1 MPIMGVGFTRVMSQS
16 LSLLKT
22 LANTAI
28 TRKTSCFSCFA
39 KKNKEDFMQ
48 KVISTDKAPAAIG
61 PYSQAITVG
70 NMLFTSGQ
78 IPINPATGDIPEG
91 VEAQA
96 EQAFKNLCNL
106 VEESGSKVENIIKTT
121 VFIKEMNDFGTINEI
136 YKKYFKEPFPAR
148 SCVEVARLP
157 KDVLLEVEAIAFK

>member
-61 PYSQAITVG
+61 PYSQAIEVNG
-70 NMLFTSGQ
+70 MVYTSGV
-78 IPINPATGDIPEG
+78 IPVDPATGNIAEG